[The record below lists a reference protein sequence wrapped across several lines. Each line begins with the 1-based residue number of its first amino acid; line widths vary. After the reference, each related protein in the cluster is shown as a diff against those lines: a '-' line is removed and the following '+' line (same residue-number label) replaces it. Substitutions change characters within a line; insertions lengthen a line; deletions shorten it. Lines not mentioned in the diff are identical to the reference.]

1 MLSRRQFLSRF
12 FVAVPLA
19 PLAATPGLLERCL
32 AWLSKWC
39 QPRRVWHKLM
49 TRRFTKD
56 VDELRTWKMDIRAV
70 LSDNAIKDM
79 MDEDERTYWQY
90 LGIRGST

>member
-1 MLSRRQFLSRF
+1 M
-12 FVAVPLA
+12 
-19 PLAATPGLLERCL
+19 TP
-32 AWLSKWC
+32 
-39 QPRRVWHKLM
+39 
-49 TRRFTKD
+49 RFTKD